1 MVTRQRKLAEE
12 DSMTMLTREARWR
25 LTFDCGLAAVL
36 LAIAAP
42 AQAQWTQVAE
52 IPTTQIFSVWAN
64 GDTLAAGADTAVY
77 VSTNAGA
84 TWKRSARPV
93 AGVGAIDALR
103 VRNGR
108 LFAGTFGQGVYF
120 SDDLGTS
127 WTAFN
132 EGLVGGVL
140 NSQLSVVDF
149 QVLGDNLCAATAG
162 AGMYVRGLTAGTW
175 QTFGDVFEP
184 NQASNVNTVTLG
196 GIRLLAAAGANG
208 MVFIRDPGDAD
219 WTISNLDN
227 VGIHAG
233 LSAQSSVFTGSGWL
247 VGSNLGL
254 FSSALGQEPWT
265 RVDPG
270 LGVLDWTTFA
280 TRAGH
285 VFAAFDI
292 PGFAVM
298 EESDDNGASW
308 KNEEDLTSAFVLK
321 LAISGTNLYAAR
333 ADGLWRRPIGAVSSV
348 AVAPSASL
356 QFALAGPQPFRDVAH
371 LRFVL
376 PQAGRATIR
385 LFDVLGRSVGQ
396 RVDEFFSSGPHEV
409 ALEAR
414 GLEPG
419 VYSARL
425 EAAGARRALR
435 LVHVQ

>member
-1 MVTRQRKLAEE
+1 MSFTDDKPRSFLGG
-12 DSMTMLTREARWR
+12 
-25 LTFDCGLAAVL
+25 GLVVAL
-36 LAIAAP
+36 LAMAAP
-42 AQAQWTQVAE
+42 ATAQWTQVA
-52 IPTTQIFSVWAN
+52 PVQTTQMFSVWAN

-77 VSTNAGA
+77 VSTNSGA
-84 TWKRSARPV
+84 TWTRSVKPV
-93 AGVGAIDALR
+93 AGVGAIDALW

-108 LFAGTFGQGVYF
+108 LYAGTFGQGVYF
-120 SDDLGTS
+120 SDDLGSS

-149 QVLGDNLCAATAG
+149 QVLGDNLVAATAG
-162 AGMYVRGLTAGTW
+162 AGMYERSLSGAGTW
-175 QTFGDVFEP
+175 HTFGDVFEP

-196 GIRLLAAAGANG
+196 ATRLLAAAGANG

-233 LSAQSSVFTGSGWL
+233 LTAQSAAFTGTGWI

-254 FSSALGQEPWT
+254 FHSVLGQEPWT

-270 LGVLDWTTFA
+270 LGALDWTTFA

-292 PGFAVM
+292 PSFAVM

-308 KNEEDLTSAFVLK
+308 QNEEDLSGAFVLK

-333 ADGLWRRPIGAVSSV
+333 ADGLWRRAIGAISSV
-348 AVAPSASL
+348 ASDPSGSL
-356 QFALAGPQPFRDVAH
+356 QFALAGPQPFRDAAR
-371 LRFVL
+371 LRFEL
-376 PQAGRATIR
+376 PEAGRATIR

-396 RVDEFFSSGPHEV
+396 RIDVFFSSGPHV
-409 ALEAR
+409 ITLEAH
-414 GLEPG
+414 GLSPG
-419 VYSARL
+419 VYTARL
-425 EAAGARRALR
+425 EAAGVRRTLR